1 MKKTLYILGIFLLG
15 ISNVYAQN
23 SVDVLRYSQTSV
35 GGTARAM
42 GLGGAFGAI
51 GADFS
56 SLSIN
61 PAGIGLYKKSEFS
74 LTPTFYFSQAKST
87 MGDYATKMGKSNFN
101 MNNYGLVLVA
111 GSGKKKAGWKY
122 FQFGVGVNRLANY
135 NHQYTI
141 ENDNQT
147 SSLMTDYQKQ
157 AYGTMP
163 EDLNPFS
170 TNLAWYHYLLEDT
183 VRLPNGGLAYTSPL
197 ANGGVYQKLNKTTWG
212 STNELSISF
221 GSTYSDIFYIGGS
234 VGFPFLRYFE
244 QSMYLE
250 EDKADTISNF
260 YKYIKDDYLE
270 THGSGV
276 NFKFGVIVRPMG
288 WFRVGL
294 AFHSPTWYSMND
306 YYYSNMTRYY
316 DDGTHESKRSP
327 DGRYDY
333 NLNTPMKLIGSTVFT
348 IARFMLI
355 SADVEMVDYSSGR
368 LDAYDYQF
376 SDENEQVKAKYKA
389 VLNYK
394 FGTEIRIRP
403 MAFRVGLDYFS
414 SPYANDIN
422 SGDMLNASAG
432 IGYRDRSIFVD
443 LAYVYS
449 LKRENY
455 YLYNPELIAPANI
468 DNYTHRIALSVGYR
482 F

>member
-1 MKKTLYILGIFLLG
+1 MKKAIYILGIFLLS
-15 ISNVYAQN
+15 ISSNYAQN
-23 SVDVLRYSQTSV
+23 SMEVLRYSQTSV
-35 GGTARAM
+35 GGTARSL
-42 GLGGAFGAI
+42 GFGGAFGAV

-74 LTPTFYFSQAKST
+74 VTPTLYISQVKSNMNT
-87 MGDYATKMGKSNFN
+87 YATQASKSNFN
-101 MNNYGLVLVA
+101 MNNYGLVLVS
-111 GSGKKKAGWKY
+111 GSGKKKEGWKY
-122 FQFGVGVNRLANY
+122 FQFGIGVNRLANF
-135 NHQYTI
+135 NHQYLI
-141 ENDNQT
+141 ENDNST
-147 SSLMTDYQKQ
+147 SSLMTDYQLQ

-170 TNLAWYHYLLEDT
+170 TDLAWYHYLLEDT
-183 VRLPNGGLAYTSPL
+183 VRLASGALAYTSPL

-212 STNELSISF
+212 SINELNISF

-250 EDKADTISNF
+250 EDKADTINNF

-276 NFKFGVIVRPMG
+276 NFKIGVIVRPMG

-306 YYYSNMTRYY
+306 YYYSKLTRYY
-316 DDGTHESKRSP
+316 DDGTHESKKSP
-327 DGRYDY
+327 DGKYDY
-333 NLNTPMKLIGSTVFT
+333 SLDTPMKLVGSAAFT

-355 SADVEMVDYSSGR
+355 SADVEMIDYSSGR
-368 LDAYDYQF
+368 LSAYDYQF
-376 SDENEQVKAKYKA
+376 SDENNQVQTKYKA

-394 FGTEIRIRP
+394 VGAEIRMRP
-403 MAFRVGLDYFS
+403 ISFRAGLDYFS
-414 SPYANDIN
+414 SPYADNIN
-422 SGDMLNASAG
+422 SGDMMKASAG

-443 LAYVYS
+443 LAYVYT
-449 LKRENY
+449 LKREDF
-455 YLYNPELIAPANI
+455 YLYNPDLINPANL
-468 DNYTHRIALSVGYR
+468 NTYTHQVALSIGYR